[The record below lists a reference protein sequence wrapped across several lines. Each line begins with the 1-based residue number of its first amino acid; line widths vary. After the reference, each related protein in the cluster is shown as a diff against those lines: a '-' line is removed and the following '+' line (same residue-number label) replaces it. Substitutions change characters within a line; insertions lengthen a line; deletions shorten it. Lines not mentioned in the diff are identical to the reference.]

1 MFFESLKKVFDT
13 FGAPIF
19 VPVVIFFIALILR
32 VKPKK
37 AFYSALYAGI
47 ALEGFTLL
55 LNAFIPIIMPVVQGM
70 VKNTGVKL
78 PVFDFGWQATSIVAY
93 STKIGMIFIG
103 LALLLQII
111 LFLVKWTNIFQPG
124 DLWNNYSYMIW
135 GSMIYLITKNIWLA
149 LGCMIVLN
157 LYSLLFS
164 EMLAKRWST
173 YFHYPNCTI
182 VQLHHVGTVPFGIG
196 MNWVLNKL
204 GANKI
209 NLSPEVLQK
218 RLGIIGEPIT
228 LGLILGLL
236 IGILG
241 NIKHLGELASWGQIT
256 TVAIST
262 GAVMAI
268 FPKVAGIFSQAFLP
282 LTESAKK
289 QAKKS
294 GGKSREWYLGVN
306 DAMGYGESATLISGI
321 ILIPIMVLLA
331 IILPGNKVLPL
342 VDLIALPYMVQGLVA
357 IMNGNIL
364 KVLISGAIWFS
375 IGLYIATYTAPMFT
389 DVASSVGVVIPAG
402 ALMITSFGLL
412 TKPIAGLIFL
422 AFLSQSWVFITLVV
436 FIYFASYF
444 FYKKYKTAFTNYMEN
459 ANDEVK
465 TKAAVSIQ
473 G

>member
-1 MFFESLKKVFDT
+1 M
-13 FGAPIF
+13 
-19 VPVVIFFIALILR
+19 PVVIFFIALILR

-262 GAVMAI
+262 GAVMAS
-268 FPKVAGIFSQAFLP
+268 FSKGCWNL
-282 LTESAKK
+282 LS
-289 QAKKS
+289 S
-294 GGKSREWYLGVN
+294 
-306 DAMGYGESATLISGI
+306 IS
-321 ILIPIMVLLA
+321 
-331 IILPGNKVLPL
+331 
-342 VDLIALPYMVQGLVA
+342 
-357 IMNGNIL
+357 
-364 KVLISGAIWFS
+364 S
-375 IGLYIATYTAPMFT
+375 I
-389 DVASSVGVVIPAG
+389 D
-402 ALMITSFGLL
+402 
-412 TKPIAGLIFL
+412 
-422 AFLSQSWVFITLVV
+422 
-436 FIYFASYF
+436 
-444 FYKKYKTAFTNYMEN
+444 
-459 ANDEVK
+459 
-465 TKAAVSIQ
+465 
-473 G
+473 